1 MRRLI
6 LKPRLTRER
15 GATTS
20 PGRTAP
26 LNAAAIPGCGDTVSS
41 VGDRETRIPPHITAA
56 RKGRPGGL
64 LRTRNFGLLWA
75 GESVSGLGSAITTV
89 AVPFVAITV
98 LHASTGTVALLTAAS
113 WLPWFLIGLPAGTW
127 VDRWPRRRILVS
139 ANLVSAAVLTAV
151 PVAAWT
157 GVLTVPML
165 LAAVLIAG
173 TSSMFFTLAFNAY
186 LPHLLA
192 PDDRM
197 EGNARL
203 QASASAAEIAGP
215 GLGGLLT
222 EVAGAV
228 GGLLIDAST
237 FIFSAA
243 CLLRLRTTPEP
254 RAAAGE
260 RPGILRQLSEGLG
273 YFKYG
278 EFMLP
283 MLIVAAMINL
293 GMLGVFSLRIVFL
306 VRAEGIAPGTVGG
319 LISLASLGGLLG
331 AVLASRAVARF
342 GSARTYVVVNVVTAP
357 FMLLLPA
364 SGPGWR
370 LALFTVGSFV
380 VMLGATMSGI
390 VTATFRVNYIPAHLL
405 GRVTAVSRFVISGT
419 VPLGAATAG
428 VLATAFGIGA
438 AMWVL
443 AAFFAVTPLLLLAS
457 SMRSMRD
464 FPALPSQPPVSSN
477 DDRLR

>member
-1 MRRLI
+1 M
-6 LKPRLTRER
+6 
-15 GATTS
+15 GVS
-20 PGRTAP
+20 P
-26 LNAAAIPGCGDTVSS
+26 N
-41 VGDRETRIPPHITAA
+41 ITAA
-56 RKGRPGGL
+56 KKRLPGGL
-64 LRTRNFGLLWA
+64 FRTRNFALLWA

-89 AVPFVAITV
+89 AVPFLAITV
-98 LHASTGTVALLTAAS
+98 LHASTGTVALLTAAT

-139 ANLVSAAVLTAV
+139 ANLVSAAVLTAI

-197 EGNARL
+197 EGNAKL

-228 GGLLIDAST
+228 GGLLIDAVT
-237 FIFSAA
+237 FIVSAA

-254 RAAAGE
+254 RAAGE
-260 RPGILRQLSEGLG
+260 RPGMVRQLSEGLG

-342 GSARTYVVVNVVTAP
+342 GSARTYVAVNVVTAP

-364 SGPGWR
+364 SGPG
-370 LALFTVGSFV
+370 
-380 VMLGATMSGI
+380 
-390 VTATFRVNYIPAHLL
+390 
-405 GRVTAVSRFVISGT
+405 
-419 VPLGAATAG
+419 
-428 VLATAFGIGA
+428 
-438 AMWVL
+438 
-443 AAFFAVTPLLLLAS
+443 
-457 SMRSMRD
+457 
-464 FPALPSQPPVSSN
+464 
-477 DDRLR
+477 

>member
-1 MRRLI
+1 MGVSPNITVAKKRL
-6 LKPRLTRER
+6 
-15 GATTS
+15 
-20 PGRTAP
+20 
-26 LNAAAIPGCGDTVSS
+26 
-41 VGDRETRIPPHITAA
+41 
-56 RKGRPGGL
+56 PGGL
-64 LRTRNFGLLWA
+64 FRTRNFALLWA

-89 AVPFVAITV
+89 AVPFLAITV
-98 LHASTGTVALLTAAS
+98 LHASTGTVALLTAAT

-139 ANLVSAAVLTAV
+139 ANLVSAAVLTAI

-197 EGNARL
+197 EGNAKL

-228 GGLLIDAST
+228 GGLLIDAVT
-237 FIFSAA
+237 FIVSAA

-254 RAAAGE
+254 RAAGE
-260 RPGILRQLSEGLG
+260 RPGMVRQLSEGLG

-342 GSARTYVVVNVVTAP
+342 GSARTYVGVNVVTAP

-370 LALFTVGSFV
+370 LVLFTVGSFV
-380 VMLGATMSGI
+380 VMLGATISGT

-419 VPLGAATAG
+419 VPLGAAIAS

-443 AAFFAVTPLLLLAS
+443 ATFFAATPLLLIAT

-464 FPALPSQPPVSSN
+464 FPTLPSQPPASSN
-477 DDRLR
+477 DDQLR

>member
-1 MRRLI
+1 M
-6 LKPRLTRER
+6 
-15 GATTS
+15 GTS
-20 PGRTAP
+20 
-26 LNAAAIPGCGDTVSS
+26 
-41 VGDRETRIPPHITAA
+41 ETEDPPQHITAA
-56 RKGRPGGL
+56 KKRRPGGL

-89 AVPFVAITV
+89 AIPFVAVTA
-98 LHASTGTVALLTAAS
+98 LDASTGTVAMLTAAN
-113 WLPWFLIGLPAGTW
+113 WLPWSLLGLPAGTW
-127 VDRWPRRRILVS
+127 VDRWPRRHILLAADLVS
-139 ANLVSAAVLTAV
+139 AVVLAAI

-157 GVLTVPML
+157 GVLTMPML
-165 LAAVLIAG
+165 LAAALIIG

-186 LPHLLA
+186 LPHLLD

-197 EGNARL
+197 EGNAKL
-203 QASASAAEIAGP
+203 QTSASAAQITGP

-222 EVAGAV
+222 EMAGAV
-228 GGLLIDAST
+228 GGLLLDAVT
-237 FIFSAA
+237 FIVSAA
-243 CLLRLRTTPEP
+243 CLMALRTTPEP
-254 RAAAGE
+254 RAAGK
-260 RPGILRQLSEGLG
+260 RPGMVRQLSEGLG

-283 MLIVAAMINL
+283 MLIVAAMINV
-293 GMLGVFSLRIVFL
+293 GMLGLFSLRIVFL
-306 VRAEGIAPGTVGG
+306 MRAEGIAPGTVGG

-342 GSARTYVVVNVVTAP
+342 GSARTYVGVNVVTAP

-380 VMLGATMSGI
+380 VMAGATMSSI

-405 GRVTAVSRFVISGT
+405 GRVTAASRFVISGT
-419 VPLGAATAG
+419 VPLGAATAA
-428 VLATAFGIGA
+428 VLVTAFGIGT

-443 AAFFAVTPLLLLAS
+443 AIFFAVTPLLLLAT

-464 FPALPSQPPVSSN
+464 FPALP
-477 DDRLR
+477 